1 LKLSAHNR
9 HWLPCWGE
17 KFGDAVLCEKRS
29 AEDTQ
34 YLVDTSVEIECFLD
48 DSHRTIGYYGGID
61 LDAHS
66 DLAVAPEFLDLEVLL
81 YPFEESLHF
90 PSVLIEQGNVSCPQE
105 EVVGVVGKC
114 PLQLRGI
121 IDNPP
126 YFGRVMGTIAF
137 GRESHCLVLEDIVI
151 PLKDVFSGSHFVFG
165 PEFLPYNEKG
175 VQQIDAEQPSEI
187 PVPLVKDIAG
197 AGFIFNPV
205 HRIDIMDFCIG
216 DIESHGNVCNDIV
229 LGMHLDSRF
238 GAPELCP
245 FKKFQTKRNGR
256 GIKCIVLPMKS
267 KLTVNPRILCKIDHI
282 IGKTFKKVVISK
294 LIRFGQSALVYWQ
307 SAKTEMERLAA
318 VCGSKVRQL
327 TKTATSLQLAVHEY
341 HQLAPWSQF
350 PSFRSIF
357 VFCRHPFKLPFGD
370 KVRNLAENV
379 FALVHA
385 CLMNS
390 YPSLITFSKVR
401 QAFCGL
407 NY

>member
-1 LKLSAHNR
+1 MKLSAHNR
-9 HWLPCWGE
+9 YWIPCGE
-17 KFGDAVLCEKRS
+17 EKVGDTILSKKRP
-29 AEDTQ
+29 AEDAQ
-34 YLVDTSVEIECFLD
+34 YLIDTSVEIECFLD
-48 DSHRTIGYYGGID
+48 DSYRTIGYYGGID

-66 DLAVAPEFLDLEVLL
+66 VLAIAPEFLDLEVLL
-81 YPFEESLHF
+81 YPLEESLHL
-90 PSVLIEQGNVSCPQE
+90 PSVLVEQGNVSRPQE
-105 EVVGVVGKC
+105 EVVGVVCKS
-114 PLQLRGI
+114 PLLFRGI
-121 IDNPP
+121 VDNPP
-126 YFGRVMGTIAF
+126 YFGRVVGTIAF
-137 GRESHCLVLEDIVI
+137 GRKPYRLIFEDIVI
-151 PLKDVFSGSHFVFG
+151 SLKDVLSGSHFIFG
-165 PEFLPYNEKG
+165 SEFLPYHEKG
-175 VQQIDAEQPSEI
+175 VQQIDAEQPSEV

-197 AGFIFNPV
+197 TWFVFNPV
-205 HRIDIMDFCIG
+205 HRIDIMDFCVG
-216 DIESHGNVCNDIV
+216 NVESHGNVCNDIV
-229 LGMHLDSRF
+229 LGMYLDSRF

-256 GIKCIVLPMKS
+256 GIKCIVLPMKG
-267 KLTVNPRILCKIDHI
+267 KLTVNPGCLCKINHI
-282 IGKTFKKVVISK
+282 VGKTFKKAVISE
-294 LIRFGQSALVYWQ
+294 LVSLGKSTLVHWQ
-307 SAKTEMERLAA
+307 TAKPKMKRLAA
-318 VCGSKVRQL
+318 VCCGKVRQL

-401 QAFCGL
+401 QAFCCL